1 MRFAWDEKKAATNRR
16 KHGISF
22 EEATTVFGDPLSDT
36 FPDPDHSLEEHRF
49 VIRGAS
55 ESGKI
60 LVVAHTDDGE
70 LVRIISAREVTHGE
84 KNLMK
89 KVESEEEDDLR
100 PEYDFSQMIGGVRGK
115 YVERYRK
122 GTNLVLLDPD

>member
-1 MRFAWDEKKAATNRR
+1 MRFAWDGKKAASNLV

-22 EEATTVFGDPLSDT
+22 EEGATVFDDPLSNT

-49 VIRGAS
+49 IIMGLA

-70 LVRIISAREVTHGE
+70 LVRIISAREAARGE
-84 KNLMK
+84 RKSYE
-89 KVESEEEDDLR
+89 ES
-100 PEYDFSQMIGGVRGK
+100 
-115 YVERYRK
+115 
-122 GTNLVLLDPD
+122 